1 MTPPVRG
8 NIRGALLAVLY
19 PLRAYARVTEPD
31 PRVGERAASLTLY
44 PPRDRRVAAEPRRD
58 K

>member
-1 MTPPVRG
+1 MNRL
-8 NIRGALLAVLY
+8 LLAVLY

-31 PRVGERAASLTLY
+31 PRVGEQAASLQLY